1 MRGLASKLLIAI
13 LLMGGTLYIASPFY
27 AAWSI
32 RQAIKT
38 NDVALLENKVDWKSV
53 RFSLRQSIAQHAQLL
68 PAAIREGRK
77 VRPTMWQRIKAVF
90 GANMLDRFMDRY
102 ITPTGMPRLYRLKY
116 GYRTKV
122 TGLPRDE
129 TIPVDQRLQGLIK
142 RIHRAEFMSFGRV
155 ELEIEDRDQPDRH
168 IVAEMSLSGF
178 EWKLT
183 RLIVKSVPIQD
194 QIMDDEAR
202 QMADDIKNGRL
213 YRTSQ
218 SGA

>member
-1 MRGLASKLLIAI
+1 
-13 LLMGGTLYIASPFY
+13 
-27 AAWSI
+27 
-32 RQAIKT
+32 
-38 NDVALLENKVDWKSV
+38 
-53 RFSLRQSIAQHAQLL
+53 
-68 PAAIREGRK
+68 
-77 VRPTMWQRIKAVF
+77 
-90 GANMLDRFMDRY
+90 
-102 ITPTGMPRLYRLKY
+102 
-116 GYRTKV
+116 
-122 TGLPRDE
+122 
-129 TIPVDQRLQGLIK
+129 
-142 RIHRAEFMSFGRV
+142 MSFGRV

-168 IVAEMSLSGF
+168 IVAEMSLNGF